1 MKSISLARLTGI
13 FLRIGN
19 LTFGGGDPAT
29 AALYSELV
37 VARGWLSR
45 EKYGLAFALARVTP
59 GTNMLAFCAGS
70 AWELAGWR
78 GAALAVLAASLPA
91 AVSVALLSAAY
102 DALKRN
108 GLAVSAISGLLAA
121 SVGLMLTGAWLL
133 LQPEA
138 ATRKWRR
145 IARAAVLAGGALL
158 LAHRF
163 RMAPVQVLGL
173 AALVGYFWQGTA
185 E

>member
-45 EKYGLAFALARVTP
+45 EKYGMAFALARVTP

-78 GAALAVLAASLPA
+78 AAVLAVLAASLPA

-173 AALVGYFWQGTA
+173 AALAGYFWQGSA